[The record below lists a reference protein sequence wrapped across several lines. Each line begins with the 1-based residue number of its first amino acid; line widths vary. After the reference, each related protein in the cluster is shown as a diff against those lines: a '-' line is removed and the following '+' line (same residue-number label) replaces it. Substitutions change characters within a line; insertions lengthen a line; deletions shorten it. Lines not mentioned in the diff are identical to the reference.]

1 MTSKKFD
8 EIRSSLHPP
17 KLDGTFVPGY
27 ISTRFRGRGVH
38 CQSVLCNG
46 GRDGYAIA
54 NGIKP
59 GVEACYLDE
68 TGLMQRREAAGHE

>member
-1 MTSKKFD
+1 M
-8 EIRSSLHPP
+8 
-17 KLDGTFVPGY
+17 
-27 ISTRFRGRGVH
+27 H